1 MGYVARVTGT
11 LGAIVA
17 AIALCGGRAYSQAS
31 VAPAS
36 VPPNPYRTIDEFFK
50 LPAGRTMGAAAGIDV
65 DRDGSSLW
73 VFERCGAPNRL
84 STPGREEGTCVGSN
98 LDPILKFDSSGRVT
112 KSFGAGKFVYPH
124 GIHLDKDGNVWVT
137 DALASP
143 PARGV
148 ASPAPSAAPMGQQV
162 FKFSPDGKVLMT
174 LGKAGVAGNGP
185 DTFNMPS
192 DVLVAPNGDIFV
204 ADGHGGNSNARIVKF
219 TQDGKFIK
227 AWGKK
232 GAAHGEFDA
241 PHSLA
246 MDSKGRLF
254 VADRSNNRIQ
264 IFSQEGAF
272 LEEWKQF
279 GRPSGVY
286 IDKNDMLY
294 SSDSLSTEKNNP
306 GGKRGIR
313 IGSVKD
319 GRVTGFIP
327 EPYPDGIGEGI
338 VTDAKG
344 NLYSA
349 LTTGQALVKYA
360 KQ

>member
-1 MGYVARVTGT
+1 MGYIARVTGT
-11 LGAIVA
+11 LGAIVT
-17 AIALCGGRAYSQAS
+17 AIALCGGRAYSQGS
-31 VAPAS
+31 LVPAS

-84 STPGREEGTCVGSN
+84 STPGREEGTCVRSK
-98 LDPILKFDSSGRVT
+98 LDPILKFDSLGRVT
-112 KSFGAGKFVYPH
+112 KSFGAGRFVYPH
-124 GIHLDKDGNVWVT
+124 GIHVDKDGNIWVT

-148 ASPAPSAAPMGQQV
+148 ATPAPSATPMGQQV

-174 LGKAGVAGNGP
+174 LGKAGVVGNGP

-219 TQDGKFIK
+219 THDGKFIK
-227 AWGKK
+227 SWGKK
-232 GAAHGEFDA
+232 GSAHGEFDA

-264 IFSQEGAF
+264 IFSQDGAF
-272 LEEWKQF
+272 LDEWKQF

-286 IDKNDMLY
+286 IDKNDTLY
-294 SSDSLSTEKNNP
+294 SSDSLSTETNNP

-313 IGSVKD
+313 IGSAKD
-319 GRVTGFIP
+319 GRVTSFIP

-349 LTTGQALVKYA
+349 LTTGQALKKYVK
-360 KQ
+360 Q